1 VTGAVLDTTVAGILR
16 EAARETPDVI
26 ALVHGAPDPAR
37 RRRWTYAELA
47 ASSERAASA
56 LAWRFD
62 VGERVAVWGP
72 SLPESLILTY
82 AAAMAS
88 VVLVPVN
95 PALRADEADHILRQ
109 SGASGVFVAPEFRGH
124 DLAATLA
131 SIATGLPALR
141 HVIPLT
147 TDDFEAFSSASGSG
161 SSNPW
166 RHGGPAPDD
175 VAQLIYTSGTTG
187 TPKGA
192 LLTHRGMTNAA
203 RFGAIRFGLH
213 AGDVYVHTMPLHH
226 VGGQVVS
233 FQICQQRATAV
244 LLESFDPG
252 LVLELIDTERATL
265 TCGVPTMLLSMIEH
279 PDRTHRD
286 LTSLRAVSGGG
297 SVVPTEMIRH
307 IQDVLGVQFTVVFG
321 QTEASGFISQT
332 DLSDSDEEKAST
344 LGRPLPGVEVR
355 VVEPDTGALVAVG
368 EVGEL
373 EVRGPNVMAGYH
385 DLPAETA
392 EALSPDGWLRT
403 GDLVTMDAGGYLR
416 MAGRRKE
423 MIVSGGENL
432 FPVEIENALSAH
444 GDVAQVAVVGVPD
457 ARWGEAAVAFVR
469 LVPGAPVDAVGLEG
483 FLRQR
488 LAGFKVPRRWEFVD
502 SFPLTASGKI
512 QKFVLRQGLGVD

>member
-1 VTGAVLDTTVAGILR
+1 
-16 EAARETPDVI
+16 
-26 ALVHGAPDPAR
+26 
-37 RRRWTYAELA
+37 
-47 ASSERAASA
+47 
-56 LAWRFD
+56 
-62 VGERVAVWGP
+62 
-72 SLPESLILTY
+72 
-82 AAAMAS
+82 
-88 VVLVPVN
+88 
-95 PALRADEADHILRQ
+95 
-109 SGASGVFVAPEFRGH
+109 
-124 DLAATLA
+124 
-131 SIATGLPALR
+131 
-141 HVIPLT
+141 
-147 TDDFEAFSSASGSG
+147 
-161 SSNPW
+161 
-166 RHGGPAPDD
+166 
-175 VAQLIYTSGTTG
+175 
-187 TPKGA
+187 
-192 LLTHRGMTNAA
+192 
-203 RFGAIRFGLH
+203 
-213 AGDVYVHTMPLHH
+213 MPLHH

>member
-1 VTGAVLDTTVAGILR
+1 MTGAVLDTTVAGILR

-147 TDDFEAFSSASGSG
+147 TDDFEAFCSSASGSG

-192 LLTHRGMTNAA
+192 LLTRRGATTGLLCTHGFRDALALLAKTGSPAA
-203 RFGAIRFGLH
+203 K
-213 AGDVYVHTMPLHH
+213 
-226 VGGQVVS
+226 
-233 FQICQQRATAV
+233 
-244 LLESFDPG
+244 
-252 LVLELIDTERATL
+252 
-265 TCGVPTMLLSMIEH
+265 
-279 PDRTHRD
+279 
-286 LTSLRAVSGGG
+286 LRA
-297 SVVPTEMIRH
+297 H
-307 IQDVLGVQFTVVFG
+307 
-321 QTEASGFISQT
+321 QTAW
-332 DLSDSDEEKAST
+332 
-344 LGRPLPGVEVR
+344 P
-355 VVEPDTGALVAVG
+355 
-368 EVGEL
+368 
-373 EVRGPNVMAGYH
+373 
-385 DLPAETA
+385 
-392 EALSPDGWLRT
+392 
-403 GDLVTMDAGGYLR
+403 
-416 MAGRRKE
+416 
-423 MIVSGGENL
+423 
-432 FPVEIENALSAH
+432 
-444 GDVAQVAVVGVPD
+444 
-457 ARWGEAAVAFVR
+457 
-469 LVPGAPVDAVGLEG
+469 
-483 FLRQR
+483 
-488 LAGFKVPRRWEFVD
+488 
-502 SFPLTASGKI
+502 
-512 QKFVLRQGLGVD
+512 